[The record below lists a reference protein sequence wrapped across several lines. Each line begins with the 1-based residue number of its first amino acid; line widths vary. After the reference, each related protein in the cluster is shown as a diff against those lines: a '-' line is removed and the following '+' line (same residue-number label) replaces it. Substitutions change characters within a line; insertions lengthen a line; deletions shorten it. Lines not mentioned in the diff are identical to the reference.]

1 MTPLPAL
8 MVAPTGA
15 RKTKA
20 DHPKLPIT
28 LPEILHTAEACF
40 RAGADGLHLHI
51 RDAQGAHVLDAGQY
65 REALEALHAAV
76 PDMAV
81 QITTEAVGRYSPSEQ
96 RRIVREVRPDLV
108 SVSLAEMTTD
118 DDQTAVLDFYHW
130 AAGNGIAVQHIL
142 YGPRDLQRF
151 ETMALQGQLGEGLL
165 QAIFV
170 LGRYS
175 DGQESVP
182 ADLDT
187 FLAWQAALDQ
197 PLDWAVCAFGRQ
209 ETACLAAAAVA
220 GGKLRVGFENSLW
233 NADGAIAADNAERVA
248 EIAQVISKG
257 KNRALATV

>member
-1 MTPLPAL
+1 

-20 DHPKLPIT
+20 DHPELPIT
-28 LPEILHTAEACF
+28 LPEILRTAEACF

-81 QITTEAVGRYSPSEQ
+81 QITTEAVGRYSPAEQ
-96 RRIVREVRPDLV
+96 RRIVTQLRPDLV
-108 SVSLAEMTTD
+108 SVSLAEMTAD
-118 DDQTAVLDFYHW
+118 PDLTAVLDFYDW
-130 AAGNGIAVQHIL
+130 AASSGVAVQHIL
-142 YGPRDLQRF
+142 YGSEDLQRF
-151 ETMALQGQLGEGLL
+151 ETMAQRGQLGAGPL

-182 ADLDT
+182 ADLDPFLSWMAT
-187 FLAWQAALDQ
+187 FEV
-197 PLDWAVCAFGRQ
+197 PLDWAVCAFGTQ
-209 ETACLAAAAVA
+209 ETACLIAADRA
-220 GGKLRVGFENSLW
+220 GGKLRVGFENSLH
-233 NADGAIAADNAERVA
+233 NRDGTIATDNAERVA
-248 EIAQVISKG
+248 EIAQAISKG
-257 KNRALATV
+257 KIRPMATV